1 MISTLPK
8 IFEILFGHKCSK
20 FLSYLK
26 GQIDEYTPIRL
37 TFDEKLAAHRSNRLN
52 QTFGQINV
60 PYDSQTKVEKEISDE
75 TLVPLRCKI
84 SHNTT
89 RVQIYEKSCQALD
102 ITSDWQIRD
111 LLSYDNITIIDRSFS
126 FNDFR
131 AFATAIEAN
140 LEGLTLNSVGLTSR
154 SVHVLCQALN
164 SCVHL
169 NLLDLSNNKIGKK
182 GFESIVDTL
191 NYLPSLRYLSLANC
205 GIEDSYGTRIGDLCR
220 PKKLLELNLSGN
232 EFEENACI
240 FIGHALTENTNLLH
254 LNLSWNLIR
263 GVAPV
268 SLFRGIEVNQSL
280 TELDLSWNG
289 LSYDGSV
296 ALRRVL
302 IVNKVL
308 QRLNIN
314 NCNIEWIS
322 AKLISEGL
330 MKNSTLHYL
339 NLAYNP
345 ITTHGVQYLIQA
357 LNVKTSAVSIL
368 DISGITVYTSTVR
381 LAEKIAQ
388 QRDFIM
394 KYDCEMP
401 VHDMLGGASNSPCSE
416 TYGGSSAQSE
426 IETKNVIN
434 FLTSKI
440 GSWDMYM
447 SFHSYGQL
455 WLTPYGYSNN
465 DPPNYQQHVSAAQAG
480 ANAIKGVNSKRTYEI
495 GGIADVLYIATG
507 STVDWAYDDLKIPYS
522 YTIELP
528 PSRTESSVGFVLPP
542 DQAPGVCHE
551 TYVGMKAFLVEVKK
565 GVTGAS
571 TG

>member
-1 MISTLPK
+1 MEQNDGNNYDSDLDDEKT
-8 IFEILFGHKCSK
+8 
-20 FLSYLK
+20 
-26 GQIDEYTPIRL
+26 GQIDEYIPIRL

-60 PYDSQTKVEKEISDE
+60 PYDSQSKVEKEISDE

-89 RVQIYEKSCQALD
+89 RVQIYEKSCQTLD

-140 LEGLTLNSVGLTSR
+140 LESLTLNSVGLTSR

-191 NYLPSLRYLSLANC
+191 NYLPSLLYLSLAKC

-401 VHDMLGGASNSPCSE
+401 VHDMLGRE
-416 TYGGSSAQSE
+416 TVTKGDSMRKVIQYIDERRWRTLEYFRMLDKNNTLQLERKTVTLNIVKSGVQLERADIQNIHQRFTRDAVQPLTYKNINTIFNQQRMRDRSLKARQEKQAKDMRKHNRKILQTVSHHFPDIDIMTRYQKHQ
-426 IETKNVIN
+426 ETVER
-434 FLTSKI
+434 LAR
-440 GSWDMYM
+440 
-447 SFHSYGQL
+447 
-455 WLTPYGYSNN
+455 P
-465 DPPNYQQHVSAAQAG
+465 
-480 ANAIKGVNSKRTYEI
+480 RTYS
-495 GGIADVLYIATG
+495 AC
-507 STVDWAYDDLKIPYS
+507 P
-522 YTIELP
+522 
-528 PSRTESSVGFVLPP
+528 
-542 DQAPGVCHE
+542 
-551 TYVGMKAFLVEVKK
+551 KA
-565 GVTGAS
+565 
-571 TG
+571 